1 MKPTSILIVWHS
13 VTGASEQLAKAAQAG
28 ALSVAADLDHPQVID
43 CLHCQQAGP
52 ENLLAADAYLFV
64 CPENL
69 AAIAGLMK
77 DFFDRCYYP
86 VLGAI
91 EARAYASIVAAGSD
105 GHNAAAQIARIA
117 TGWRLKQIREPLI
130 TRVQA
135 ETPAQILAP
144 KQLNPQ
150 QRLAA
155 HELGATLA
163 AGVAMGM
170 F

>member
-1 MKPTSILIVWHS
+1 MKPTSVLIVWHS
-13 VTGASEQLAKAAQAG
+13 VTGASEQLARAAHSG
-28 ALSVAADLDHPQVID
+28 ALSIAGELEIIQTIRCVHCLD
-43 CLHCQQAGP
+43 AGP
-52 ENLLAADAYLFV
+52 QDLLAADAYLFV

-86 VLGAI
+86 VLGKI
-91 EARAYASIVAAGSD
+91 QARPYASIIAAGTD

-117 TGWRLKQIREPLI
+117 TGWRLNAIREPLI
-130 TRVQA
+130 TLMNA
-135 ETPAQILAP
+135 ETPEQILAP
-144 KQLNPQ
+144 KQLSEQ
-150 QRLAA
+150 QHSHA